1 MARGVRNKPTLAT
14 TNRTATGPRTVPL
27 TDPRGHR
34 LRFPIDIGGAHVH
47 SRDANSVIFIPHCR
61 FWTHSEEDDD
71 ADASWRED
79 AKAFDCLKTSYAYN
93 MIGEERPR
101 IVPGVTGVIGQDAW
115 TGLPILQKPSYSNL
129 WHFLGNYDSQL
140 FTPQEGFAPPTRRLK
155 PEFRPLAYQWSLQLL
170 SALSLIHSR
179 GIAYGEIIEESCWI
193 AARSLSIAL
202 AGFSGS
208 DFHDPST
215 GLNLPGHFFSGIEF
229 SPQNLPLK
237 RAVRYPT
244 RKTDMFMFGRLV
256 YELMTSYL
264 PGNGI
269 GRDWGET
276 ERLMAEQDWMP
287 DLEDQFMGKIVHKC
301 WNFEYED
308 VEELQSEV
316 QAFVE
321 AQGWSIRGDEL
332 EGFDAH
338 SIQRELEANFV
349 QEEEEQ
355 TSISYS

>member
-1 MARGVRNKPTLAT
+1 MARGVRNKATLAT

-79 AKAFDCLKTSYAYN
+79 AEAFDCLKTSYAYN

-101 IVPGVTGVIGQDAW
+101 IVP
-115 TGLPILQKPSYSNL
+115 NL

-155 PEFRPLAYQWSLQLL
+155 PDFRPLAYQWSLQLL

-287 DLEDQFMGKIVHKC
+287 DLEDEFMGKIVHKC

-349 QEEEEQ
+349 PEEEEQ